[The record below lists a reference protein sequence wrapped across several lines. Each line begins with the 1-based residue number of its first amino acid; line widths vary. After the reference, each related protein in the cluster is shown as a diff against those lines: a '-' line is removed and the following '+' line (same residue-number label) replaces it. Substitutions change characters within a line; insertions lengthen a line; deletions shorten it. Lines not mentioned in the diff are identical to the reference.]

1 MNSVDIDTLRTL
13 LVYFDQIDDA
23 GPANQHLV
31 EFAHLWSTYWDLNV
45 AKWLWYHASL
55 VFDGAAFMR
64 FCGKILQDTLK
75 SYSDSSRSC
84 DNEKVKDMLV
94 EIMNDHY
101 LHGTDS
107 LLQDVFWDQG
117 ITDCESKGAAFIALL
132 TKLGLDVEACIA
144 TEIKRCGGIL
154 STGSYS
160 PLAERCVIFE
170 VVERENTRIMF

>member
-75 SYSDSSRSC
+75 S
-84 DNEKVKDMLV
+84 
-94 EIMNDHY
+94 
-101 LHGTDS
+101 
-107 LLQDVFWDQG
+107 
-117 ITDCESKGAAFIALL
+117 
-132 TKLGLDVEACIA
+132 
-144 TEIKRCGGIL
+144 
-154 STGSYS
+154 
-160 PLAERCVIFE
+160 
-170 VVERENTRIMF
+170 